1 MILYAGTLHQTP
13 AISSTDAQ
21 PCPHCEGSGVIWGG
35 EDDLT
40 CLDCDGL
47 GHRVVEL

>member
-1 MILYAGTLHQTP
+1 MLYPETTP
-13 AISSTDAQ
+13 QGVTTEAQ
-21 PCPHCEGSGVIWGG
+21 PCPHCEGSGAIWGG

-47 GHRVVEL
+47 GHLEVVL